1 MNWLKKAWHYV
12 LLIFKKTTLDNVILD
27 YFIKELLNNQEA
39 LNNIVKNTK
48 FTRQQIIQLLM
59 EMQGTY
65 NLYF

>member
-1 MNWLKKAWHYV
+1 MNWLKKVWHYV

-27 YFIKELLNNQEA
+27 YFIKELINNQEA

-59 EMQGTY
+59 EIQGTY